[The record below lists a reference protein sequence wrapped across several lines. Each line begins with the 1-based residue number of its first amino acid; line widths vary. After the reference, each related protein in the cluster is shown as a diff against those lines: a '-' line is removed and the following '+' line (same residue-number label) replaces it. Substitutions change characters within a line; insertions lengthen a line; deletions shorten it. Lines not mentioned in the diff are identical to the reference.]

1 MKNKIYNV
9 ISILFGLLLING
21 GLDKQLHYMPIP
33 DGLPE
38 ALLKDNAAFMEI
50 NWLMPLVG
58 IAELLSGILILF
70 PKTRALGALVVVPV
84 MLGVLL
90 THIFVAPSGLPIAII
105 IWLILGW
112 VIYENREKYMG
123 LLK

>member
-1 MKNKIYNV
+1 MKNKIYNG

-21 GLDKQLHYMPIP
+21 GLDKHLHYMPIP
-33 DGLPE
+33 EGLPE

-58 IAELLSGILILF
+58 IAELLGGILILF
-70 PKTRALGALVVVPV
+70 PKTRAIGALVVVPV

-112 VIYENREKYMG
+112 IIYENREKYMG
-123 LLK
+123 LLG